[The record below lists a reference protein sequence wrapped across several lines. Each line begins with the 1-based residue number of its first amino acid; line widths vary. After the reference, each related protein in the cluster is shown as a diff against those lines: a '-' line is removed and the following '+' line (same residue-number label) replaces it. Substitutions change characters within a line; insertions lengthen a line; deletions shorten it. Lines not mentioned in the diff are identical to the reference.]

1 MFDATGKEYKP
12 TCLVSDAA
20 GAISR
25 GFEKAFGYKTI
36 HEYSRVVCWQH
47 VKRAT
52 FQRLVSVPSSLRENI
67 REDLYVLQASQ
78 SRYLFNTA
86 VKLKIGH

>member
-1 MFDATGKEYKP
+1 VFDATGKEYNP

-20 GAISR
+20 GSISR

-36 HEYSRVVCWQH
+36 HEYSRVV
-47 VKRAT
+47 KRAT
-52 FQRLVSVPSSLRENI
+52 FQRLVNVPSSLRENI

-86 VKLKIGH
+86 VK